1 MKLLLYNDKLPTV
14 SQYTLTQLI
23 DLDGHVKVT
32 DFGLAGSMLAKKKH
46 FNPQENSIELDVD
59 SSADK
64 NEASSVVEVQSSSD
78 DDDSSSMSSE
88 EPDWTDDE
96 ATGDIQGDLRRVRRR
111 TLCGTAGYRP
121 PEQVGERYVEYQN
134 RNGYDFRVDFFSL
147 GVTCFTMVCGQ
158 RPFPTRKMMMSE
170 VNNGVSS
177 PTGTRRSSI
186 SGPGDQS
193 SALQRASQR
202 QLMKDIE
209 FRCKLFCY

>member
-1 MKLLLYNDKLPTV
+1 M
-14 SQYTLTQLI
+14 
-23 DLDGHVKVT
+23 T

-64 NEASSVVEVQSSSD
+64 NDEASSVVEVQSSSD
-78 DDDSSSMSSE
+78 DDESSSDSMSSE

-134 RNGYDFRVDFFSL
+134 RNGYDERVDFFSL

-186 SGPGDQS
+186 SGPGDHHS
-193 SALQRASQR
+193 NNALQRASQR

-209 FRCKLFCY
+209 FRCELFCFDWHRSCGCSASRYLIS